1 MENSFNFYYNSEII
15 ITNDDNISS
24 DNITEMDDLN
34 NLPTSDEI
42 NTDSDMDNI
51 MDEIMD
57 EIIEDVLS

>member
-1 MENSFNFYYNSEII
+1 SYNTEII

-42 NTDSDMDNI
+42 NTDSDMENI
-51 MDEIMD
+51 MDDIMD